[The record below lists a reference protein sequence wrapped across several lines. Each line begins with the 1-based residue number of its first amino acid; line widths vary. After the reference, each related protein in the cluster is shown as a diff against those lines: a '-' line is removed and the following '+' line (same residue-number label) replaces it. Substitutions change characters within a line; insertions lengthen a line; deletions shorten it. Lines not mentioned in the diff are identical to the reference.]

1 MVDKLRRVRRQQEID
16 GVTFTMPDTQTD
28 APSAQQTA
36 GEGDHRGKHRGAAAA
51 AEEQRQTVPSQGRHR
66 RPAQ

>member
-1 MVDKLRRVRRQQEID
+1 MS
-16 GVTFTMPDTQTD
+16 DTQTD